1 MHKKE
6 FNFKPFCMLV
16 TARASELVQPFNKGF
31 DRTFLEPLSLTAG
44 NFFPGNLLDLNTVQ
58 LRNCMF
64 FPISPL
70 TCFFLILW
78 KFSTDKGPGS
88 LREKLTRGAGHRTYC
103 THAQGNFPCKKKKK
117 AVKSRNYSAACIEV
131 HNLYY

>member
-1 MHKKE
+1 
-6 FNFKPFCMLV
+6 MLV

-64 FPISPL
+64 FSNKSPYL
-70 TCFFLILW
+70 LFF
-78 KFSTDKGPGS
+78 
-88 LREKLTRGAGHRTYC
+88 
-103 THAQGNFPCKKKKK
+103 NFMK
-117 AVKSRNYSAACIEV
+117 V
-131 HNLYY
+131 